1 MHINKLKPVVCLPE
15 PDELRPCDNIMGNIF
30 LTVLSWIVAIV
41 ALVGNAIV
49 FSVLLLS
56 RRTLTV
62 TKFLLINLS
71 FADLCLAL
79 YLFILVSASTHTQ
92 GSYYNY
98 VKEWQYGGGCDL
110 SGFIAI
116 FSSQFSV
123 LVLIVITVE
132 RYVAIVYAMHFHRR
146 VQMIHARVAI
156 LVCWL
161 IALILAILPLL
172 GVNSYREVAICLP
185 FRTTTKTD
193 LGYIGFLLVMNVL
206 LFIFVLISY
215 IRMYCIIKS
224 PHLNGAQQRN
234 DSDIAKRMA
243 LLVFTD
249 FFCWAPIAF
258 VGLVSAFGSH
268 TLLDI
273 DVKKSKYLLVIFFPI
288 NSFCNP
294 FLYAVSTNSFKRD
307 LLDVIFRCGFFQE
320 RIAKITDAYY
330 TLSQNGQHSLMRQM
344 SDTHTNTT
352 HVSRGSSLFK
362 PRKSLDKDSL
372 LTKAMLKRHKESN
385 ISTLNGENKLNKQIS
400 GTNTSDTNIQTS
412 TPTLQNNNNIPLG
425 NATLL
430 LKEKENSDDEAFSE
444 KLSDIFKYFEP
455 ETFCKIKNKSDGGDT
470 VPLKQMDRQTS
481 GFSQYDLTAEAFEE
495 SKETSYI

>member
-1 MHINKLKPVVCLPE
+1 M
-15 PDELRPCDNIMGNIF
+15 
-30 LTVLSWIVAIV
+30 VAIV
-41 ALVGNAIV
+41 ALVGNVIV
-49 FSVLLLS
+49 FSVLILS
-56 RRTLTV
+56 RRALTV

-79 YLFILVSASTHTQ
+79 YLLILVSASTHTQ
-92 GSYYNY
+92 GSYYNF

-123 LVLIVITVE
+123 LVLVVITVE

-146 VQMIHARVAI
+146 VQMIHARVSI
-156 LVCWL
+156 LVCWI

-185 FRTTTKTD
+185 FRTTTKAD

-206 LFIFVLISY
+206 LFVFVLISY

-268 TLLDI
+268 TLLGI

-288 NSFCNP
+288 NSLCNP

-320 RIAKITDAYY
+320 RIAKMTDAYY

-344 SDTHTNTT
+344 SDTHTNST
-352 HVSRGSSLFK
+352 HVSRSSSLFK
-362 PRKSLDKDSL
+362 PRKSIDKDSL

-385 ISTLNGENKLNKQIS
+385 ISTYQQQVSLNGENKLNKQIS
-400 GTNTSDTNIQTS
+400 ETNTSDTNTQTS
-412 TPTLQNNNNIPLG
+412 TPILQNNNNIPLE

-430 LKEKENSDDEAFSE
+430 LKEKENPDDEAFGE
-444 KLSDIFKYFEP
+444 ILSDDIFKYSKP
-455 ETFCKIKNKSDGGDT
+455 ETHGKIRSKCDADDT
-470 VPLKQMDRQTS
+470 IPLKQMDCQTS
-481 GFSQYDLTAEAFEE
+481 RFSQYDLTAEAFQE

>member
-15 PDELRPCDNIMGNIF
+15 PDELRPCDDIMGNIF

-288 NSFCNP
+288 NSLCNP

-320 RIAKITDAYY
+320 RIAKITDAY
-330 TLSQNGQHSLMRQM
+330 
-344 SDTHTNTT
+344 
-352 HVSRGSSLFK
+352 
-362 PRKSLDKDSL
+362 
-372 LTKAMLKRHKESN
+372 
-385 ISTLNGENKLNKQIS
+385 
-400 GTNTSDTNIQTS
+400 
-412 TPTLQNNNNIPLG
+412 
-425 NATLL
+425 
-430 LKEKENSDDEAFSE
+430 
-444 KLSDIFKYFEP
+444 
-455 ETFCKIKNKSDGGDT
+455 
-470 VPLKQMDRQTS
+470 
-481 GFSQYDLTAEAFEE
+481 
-495 SKETSYI
+495 

>member
-1 MHINKLKPVVCLPE
+1 
-15 PDELRPCDNIMGNIF
+15 
-30 LTVLSWIVAIV
+30 
-41 ALVGNAIV
+41 
-49 FSVLLLS
+49 
-56 RRTLTV
+56 
-62 TKFLLINLS
+62 
-71 FADLCLAL
+71 
-79 YLFILVSASTHTQ
+79 
-92 GSYYNY
+92 
-98 VKEWQYGGGCDL
+98 
-110 SGFIAI
+110 
-116 FSSQFSV
+116 
-123 LVLIVITVE
+123 
-132 RYVAIVYAMHFHRR
+132 
-146 VQMIHARVAI
+146 MIHARVSI
-156 LVCWL
+156 LVCWI

-185 FRTTTKTD
+185 FRTTTKAD

-206 LFIFVLISY
+206 LFVFVLISY

-268 TLLDI
+268 TLLGI

-288 NSFCNP
+288 NSLCNP

-320 RIAKITDAYY
+320 RIAKMTDAYY

-344 SDTHTNTT
+344 SDTHTNST
-352 HVSRGSSLFK
+352 HVSRSSSLFK
-362 PRKSLDKDSL
+362 PRKSIDKDSL

-385 ISTLNGENKLNKQIS
+385 ISTYQQQVSLNGENKLNKQIS
-400 GTNTSDTNIQTS
+400 ETNTSDTNTQTS
-412 TPTLQNNNNIPLG
+412 TPILQNNNNIPLE

-430 LKEKENSDDEAFSE
+430 LKEKENPDDEAFGE
-444 KLSDIFKYFEP
+444 ILSDDIFKYSKP
-455 ETFCKIKNKSDGGDT
+455 ETNGKIRSKCDADDT
-470 VPLKQMDRQTS
+470 IPLKQMDCQTS
-481 GFSQYDLTAEAFEE
+481 RFSQYDLTAEAFQE

>member
-15 PDELRPCDNIMGNIF
+15 PDELRPCDDIMGNIF